1 MRKLLLSILMFGLGY
16 AVQGQEINDWE
27 NPQVIGINKEPYH
40 ANLTLPSKR
49 YSSGECESLDGVWK
63 FRWSPRPEQ
72 RTVDFYEPGFDVS
85 GWDDIVVPG
94 EWQMQGYGI
103 PIYTN
108 WTMPFKK
115 DQPRVMSEP
124 PANYYSYENRNP
136 VGQYVTS
143 FKVQAPVKDKAY
155 FLHFGG
161 VESAMYVWVNGHK
174 VGYSE
179 NSMSPAEFNITP
191 YIQEGDNKLAVEVYS
206 YSDGSYLEDQ
216 DMWRLSGIFRSV
228 DLWTRPDVHIA
239 DYVITAIPNE
249 DYSNA
254 TAKIKFQLA
263 NLSAKNKKNIELK
276 VAVSGKD
283 RKGKEVSYSVMKTIK
298 KIVPGEDAC
307 VEVELNLENPSLW
320 SSEKPNLYDVDI
332 VLSSKG
338 KELEHFNNHLGVRK
352 VEVKGEVV
360 YYNGKPIKIK
370 GVNRHEFHPRTG
382 RAMDRATMELD
393 LKMIKQA
400 NINLVRT
407 SHYPDDPL
415 FYELCDIYGLYVM
428 DEANQESHAYGLK
441 KRELGDNP
449 DWTKAH
455 LHRAESLVAR
465 DKNWPCVLIW
475 SLGNEGGQGINSVAM
490 AEKVREMDSTRL
502 VFSDTDRDISD
513 FYDDGYIHPDRVAAL
528 SKQITDKP
536 FFMRE
541 YAYAGG
547 NSLGNY
553 KDYAD
558 VINADP
564 SNFGAVIW
572 EWCDHGMAKKRGSN
586 IQKYGDEPFALK
598 LENDEY
604 FAYGGDYGDNP
615 HSSTTCLNGIVRAD
629 RTPHPQYFEVQKV
642 NQYLNF
648 ELVSSSNI
656 RVLNSYCFTSADEFD
671 YFYEFVDDGKVV
683 HSSEQPINTNEILE
697 IPAYDDTQGEV
708 FLNVYARLRRSTI
721 WADAGFTVAKEQ
733 FLLVEKPAVK
743 FEAGESVP
751 ALKEAD
757 NCYVVTA
764 GKEIVSIEKATGYLV
779 SWKHENTELLKEP
792 LKPYFWKP
800 ATENQKHN
808 NYNRRLG
815 QWRKAGEEM
824 KMISSKSSKQ
834 DGNVVLSFEKEM
846 EIGAKYSLTY
856 KINSEGK
863 ILVFA
868 DYAPAKEGLPLMP
881 KFGMKMLVNPEMDEI
896 TWYGRGIYENYPD
909 RKSSEFIGEYSLPLD
924 DFVVNYP
931 APQENGNR
939 CDVRWMAFSDG
950 KLNLRIEGLQPL
962 CFRAWPWLEEDIE
975 KAGHPFELPDRDFIN
990 VNIDLNIHGVGC
1002 NDGWGAQTLE
1012 KYTIDANKPY
1022 SYGFILSC
1030 EGESK

>member
-191 YIQEGDNKLAVEVYS
+191 YVQEGDNKLAVEVYS

-283 RKGKEVSYSVMKTIK
+283 RKGKEVSYSVMQTIK
-298 KIVPGEDAC
+298 KIVSGEETN

-338 KELEHFNNHLGVRK
+338 KELEHFENHLGVRK
-352 VEVKGEVV
+352 VEIKGEVI
-360 YYNGKPIKIK
+360 YYNGKAIKIK

-382 RAMDRATMELD
+382 RTMDRATMELD

-441 KRELGDNP
+441 NRELGDNP

-455 LHRAESLVAR
+455 LDRAESLVAR

-572 EWCDHGMAKKRGSN
+572 EWCDHGMAKKRGST

-779 SWKHENTELLKEP
+779 SWKHKNTELRKEP

>member
-49 YSSGECESLDGVWK
+49 YSSGECESLDGIWK
-63 FRWSPRPEQ
+63 FRWYPRPEQ
-72 RTVDFYEPGFDVS
+72 RTVEFYETSFDVS
-85 GWDDIVVPG
+85 GWDDIMVPG

-143 FKVQAPVKDKAY
+143 FKVQTPVKDKAY

-228 DLWTRPDVHIA
+228 DLWTKPDVHIS

-254 TAKIKFQLA
+254 TAKISFQLA
-263 NLSAKNKKNIELK
+263 NVSEKNKKNYDLK

-283 RKGKEVSYSVMKTIK
+283 SKGKEVSYSVMKTVK
-298 KIVPGEDAC
+298 KIVPGEETN

-338 KELEHFNNHLGVRK
+338 KELEHFENHLGVRK
-352 VEVKGEVV
+352 VEIKGEVI

-382 RAMDRATMELD
+382 RTIDRATMELD

-441 KRELGDNP
+441 NRELGDNP

-455 LHRAESLVAR
+455 LDRAESLVAR
-465 DKNWPCVLIW
+465 DKNWPCILIW

-572 EWCDHGMAKKRGSN
+572 EWCDHGIAKKRGSN
-586 IQKYGDEPFALK
+586 IQKYGNEPFSLK

-656 RVLNSYCFTSADEFD
+656 RVINSYCFTSADEFD

-743 FEAGESVP
+743 LEAGESVP
-751 ALKEAD
+751 VLKEAE
-757 NCYVVTA
+757 NCYMVTA
-764 GKEIVSIEKATGYLV
+764 GKEVVSIEKATGYLI

-815 QWRKAGEEM
+815 QWRNAGEEM
-824 KMISSKSSKQ
+824 KMISSKASEQ

-856 KINSEGK
+856 QINSDGK
-863 ILVFA
+863 IQVFA
-868 DYAPAKEGLPLMP
+868 DYSPTKEGLPLMP

-950 KLNLRIEGLQPL
+950 KLNLRVEGLQPL

-975 KAGHPFELPDRDFIN
+975 KAGHPFELPDRDFVN

-1030 EGESK
+1030 EEESK

>member
-1 MRKLLLSILMFGLGY
+1 MRKLIFTALMFGL
-16 AVQGQEINDWE
+16 AVVVQGQVVNDWE
-27 NPQVIGINKEPYH
+27 NPQVVGINKEPYR
-40 ANLTLPSKR
+40 ATLTLPSKR
-49 YSSGECESLDGVWK
+49 YSCGECESLDGVWK

-72 RTVDFYEPGFDVS
+72 RTENFYELDFDVS
-85 GWDDIVVPG
+85 GWDNIVVPG

-108 WTMPFKK
+108 WTLPFKK

-124 PANYYSYENRNP
+124 PKDYYSFVNRNP
-136 VGQYVTS
+136 VGQYVTT
-143 FKVQAPVKDKAY
+143 FNVQGALKDKTY
-155 FLHFGG
+155 YLHFAG

-179 NSMSPAEFNITP
+179 NSMSPAEFNITS
-191 YIQEGDNKLAVEVYS
+191 YVQEGENKLAVEVYS

-228 DLWTRPDVHIA
+228 DLWTRPNVHIV
-239 DYVITAIPNE
+239 DYVITAKPSD
-249 DYSNA
+249 DYSSA
-254 TAKIKFQLA
+254 VAKMKFQVA
-263 NLSAKNKKNIELK
+263 NLSGKNKKNYDLN
-276 VAVSGKD
+276 VTVSGKNN
-283 RKGKEVSYSVMKTIK
+283 KGKDVSYSAIGSVK
-298 KIVPGEDAC
+298 KIGAGEMAS
-307 VEVELNLENPSLW
+307 VEVEINLDNPTLW

-332 VLSSKG
+332 MLCNKG
-338 KELEHFNNHLGVRK
+338 QELEHFCNHLGVRK
-352 VEVKGEVV
+352 VEIRGDVI
-360 YYNGKPIKIK
+360 YYNDKPVKIK

-382 RAMDRATMELD
+382 RTLDRATMELD

-428 DEANQESHAYGLK
+428 DEANQESHEYGLK
-441 KRELGDNP
+441 NRELGDNP
-449 DWTKAH
+449 DWTKPH
-455 LHRAESLVAR
+455 LDRAESLVAR

-475 SLGNEGGQGINSVAM
+475 SLGNEGGKGINSIAM

-502 VFSDTDRDISD
+502 VFCDTDREISD
-513 FYDDGYIHPDRVAAL
+513 FYDDGYIHPDRVAEL

-564 SNFGAVIW
+564 SNFGGVIW
-572 EWCDHGMAKKRGSN
+572 EWCDHGIAKKRGSDK
-586 IQKYGDEPFALK
+586 QTYGDAPFSLQ
-598 LENDEY
+598 LEDDEY
-604 FAYGGDYGDNP
+604 FAYGGDFGDVP

-629 RTPHPQYFEVQKV
+629 RHPHPQYYEVQKV

-648 ELVSSSNI
+648 ELVSSSNVHVI
-656 RVLNSYCFTSADEFD
+656 NNYCFTSADEFD

-683 HSSEQPINTNEILE
+683 YSSEQPINTNDILE
-697 IPAYDDTQGEV
+697 IPAFDDTEGEV

-721 WADAGFTVAKEQ
+721 WADAGSTVAKEQ
-733 FLLVEKPAVK
+733 FLLVERPSVTFK
-743 FEAGESVP
+743 AGNSAPSVRES
-751 ALKEAD
+751 AD
-757 NCYVVTA
+757 SYSVVTA
-764 GKEIVSIEKATGYLV
+764 KETLCIEKATGHLI
-779 SWKHENTELLKEP
+779 SWKHENTEMLKQP

-815 QWRKAGEEM
+815 NWRNAGEAM
-824 KMISSKSSKQ
+824 KLVSSNVHKQ

-846 EIGAKYSLTY
+846 EIGAKYTLTY
-856 KINSEGK
+856 TVNSEGEV
-863 ILVFA
+863 LVA
-868 DYAPAKEGLPLMP
+868 ANYSPAKDGLPLMP

-896 TWYGRGIYENYPD
+896 TWYGRGINENYPD
-909 RKSSEFIGEYSLPLD
+909 RKSSEFVGRYSLPLS

-950 KLNLRIEGLQPL
+950 KQALRVEGLQPL
-962 CFRAWPWLEEDIE
+962 CFRAWPWMEEDVE
-975 KAGHPFELPDRDFIN
+975 KAGHSFDLSPRDFVN

-1012 KYTIDANKPY
+1012 KYTIDSNKPY
-1022 SYGFILSC
+1022 SYAFILSC
-1030 EGESK
+1030 VDVE